1 MKVNIAGQMMLD
13 IGCWINLSL
22 RNSIEQTRSTEVRHE
37 ARILEGWLSSFFLVS
52 TSMSDKNVILNINVD
67 DFDSSL
73 YVLEV
78 L

>member
-1 MKVNIAGQMMLD
+1 M
-13 IGCWINLSL
+13 

-67 DFDSSL
+67 DLDSSL
-73 YVLEV
+73 YVLEYESSEDEV
-78 L
+78 LFRQSSDNSKG